1 MTADEW
7 NAAHPVGTPV
17 RFWLVKGIAGGVA
30 ANSRIRG
37 EFTRETQRLGVRLCM
52 PPLSLCGDNGAMIGA
67 QGYYEYLAG
76 KRAGQDLNAYAT
88 MSLENG

>member
-30 ANSRIRG
+30 LSHL
-37 EFTRETQRLGVRLCM
+37 EVR
-52 PPLSLCGDNGAMIGA
+52 
-67 QGYYEYLAG
+67 
-76 KRAGQDLNAYAT
+76 R
-88 MSLENG
+88 